1 MKRLFLLLIIA
12 LGSVLPGFAQSED
25 DNPLLDMLG
34 FIPDT
39 PEIRE
44 SQTLMNYVDF
54 AANEQALN
62 TDIFATYD
70 LTGDLW
76 VYSFDRVQWGGA
88 SYFLPQLE
96 GMSDVV
102 GFGWRDVNRLFEA
115 GLPPDFLTVYE
126 GEFDRDAIDAALSA
140 RDFATEERGGISV
153 WHRFDDNATNLAE
166 TEPADP
172 FSGHLGSGAR
182 IADYDGQLV
191 FARNWPTLEGA
202 IAARAG
208 EAPSLA
214 AADDFRALAEALNDG
229 EGSLLRAMLLP
240 EGTTQQFNSLPEAPS
255 IILER
260 LPEEWGISVEG
271 WGSLPAPGIAAIADR
286 QEGED
291 QVNIIALVYDDAAT
305 AESAAQE
312 MTTRLQT
319 FDPGLYEELGVTID
333 APRVY
338 EDESGFAVALASVRY
353 PLILEADPET
363 GDLPRP
369 GQLILRWQNMIFRL
383 DFFLM
388 AAEFE

>member
-1 MKRLFLLLIIA
+1 
-12 LGSVLPGFAQSED
+12 
-25 DNPLLDMLG
+25 
-34 FIPDT
+34 
-39 PEIRE
+39 
-44 SQTLMNYVDF
+44 
-54 AANEQALN
+54 
-62 TDIFATYD
+62 
-70 LTGDLW
+70 
-76 VYSFDRVQWGGA
+76 
-88 SYFLPQLE
+88 
-96 GMSDVV
+96 MSDVV

-383 DFFLM
+383 EFVLM